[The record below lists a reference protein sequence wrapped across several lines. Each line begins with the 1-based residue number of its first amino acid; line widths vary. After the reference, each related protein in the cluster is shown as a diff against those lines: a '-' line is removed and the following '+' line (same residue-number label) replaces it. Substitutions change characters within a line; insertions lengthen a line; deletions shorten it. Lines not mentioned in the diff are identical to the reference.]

1 LHAAAT
7 YRNVIEVLKNRRDA
21 EITKAG
27 GIHRMTIN
35 LHTILLLAA
44 VILFVLDALG
54 SRIKIRAGF
63 GLLAAGLACF
73 AAASLF

>member
-1 LHAAAT
+1 
-7 YRNVIEVLKNRRDA
+7 
-21 EITKAG
+21 
-27 GIHRMTIN
+27 MTIN
-35 LHTILLLAA
+35 LHTILLVAA